1 MTAFLGGLLHPVMVP
16 AHAMTLLA
24 LGLLLAQQRRRGVA
38 MIAFTVA
45 LVAGIG
51 ALVAAVG
58 ETPAMTVL
66 LIAAGVTGLLVALA
80 WPLPLWMVVPL
91 AAAIGAAIG
100 LDSPPQEI
108 SFSAAIVALIGTAI
122 AAIAI
127 VTLIA
132 FAGARLTRPWQRI
145 GVRIVGSWTAAS
157 AVLVLAL
164 WSVW

>member
-80 WPLPLWMVVPL
+80 WPLPTWAVAPIALV
-91 AAAIGAAIG
+91 IGTAIG
-100 LDSPPQEI
+100 LDSPPQGI
-108 SFSAAIVALIGTAI
+108 SFSAAMLALIGTAI
-122 AAIAI
+122 TAIAI
-127 VTLIA
+127 VALIA

-145 GVRIVGSWTAAS
+145 GIRIVGSWIAAS

-164 WSVW
+164 WSVR